1 MDSKKE
7 QAVVGLF
14 VIIVAALLIGTIF
27 LLSGTLDKAD
37 TPYHT
42 YFKNA
47 GGLAPGSEV
56 RYLNGPPV
64 GRIGKVQFD
73 PQDPTRMKIDFTA
86 KPDIPVKTDSVVA
99 ITSTSPLGEN
109 YLEILAGAA
118 SAPRA
123 PRDAVLKAKEPTS
136 FSDLADKINDLAPA
150 ANELI
155 RNLNDRVVEVKVTLA
170 RVNDLLN
177 DKNRDNISASLA
189 HVRGMLQEDRP
200 LIHSTL
206 THVNDASTKLP
217 QLIDNFQK
225 AATQADATLK
235 KLDGMLS
242 DNRADIRES
251 IVNLRQALVNAN
263 AMVATLNNT
272 VDSNSE
278 NLDEIIDNLRH
289 TTENLNQF
297 TETIKTRPYTLI
309 RDSSPKEHKPG
320 SALPQ

>member
-7 QAVVGLF
+7 QAIVGLF
-14 VIIVAALLIGTIF
+14 VVVVAALLIVTIF

-47 GGLAPGSEV
+47 GGLGPGSEV

-64 GRIGKVQFD
+64 GRISNVRFD
-73 PQDPTRMKIDFTA
+73 PQDPTRMKVDFTA

-109 YLEILAGAA
+109 FLEILAGTPQ
-118 SAPRA
+118 APRA
-123 PRDAVLKAKEPTS
+123 QRDAFLKAKEPTS
-136 FSDLADKINDLAPA
+136 FSDIADRISELTPA

-155 RNLNDRVVEVKVTLA
+155 KNLNERVVEVKVTLA

-177 DKNRDNISASLA
+177 DKNRENVSASLGEL
-189 HVRGMLQEDRP
+189 RGMLHEDRP
-200 LIHSTL
+200 LVHSTL
-206 THVNDASTKLP
+206 TNVNDAAAKLQP
-217 QLIDNFQK
+217 LIDNFQK
-225 AATQADATLK
+225 TVTKVDGTLDK
-235 KLDGMLS
+235 VDGMIS
-242 DNRADIRES
+242 DNRADIRQS
-251 IVNLRQALVNAN
+251 IIDLRQALANAN
-263 AMVATLNNT
+263 SMVASLNTT
-272 VDSNSE
+272 VLANSE

-289 TTENLNQF
+289 TTENLNAF

-309 RDSSPKEHKPG
+309 RDSEPKAHKPG

>member
-7 QAVVGLF
+7 QAIVGLF
-14 VIIVAALLIGTIF
+14 VVVVTALLVVTAF
-27 LLSGTLDKAD
+27 LLSGTFDKGD

-47 GGLAPGSEV
+47 GGLEPGSEV

-64 GRIGKVQFD
+64 GRISKVQFD
-73 PQDPTRMKIDFTA
+73 PQDPGRMKIDFTA
-86 KPDIPVKTDSVVA
+86 KPDLPVKTDSTVT

-109 YLEILAGAA
+109 YLNILAGTPP
-118 SAPRA
+118 SPRA
-123 PRDAVLKAKEPTS
+123 PRDATLRSKEPTS
-136 FSDLADKINDLAPA
+136 FSDIADRINDLTPA

-155 RNLNDRVVEVKVTLA
+155 HNLNDRVTEVKVTLA

-200 LIHSTL
+200 LVHSTL
-206 THVNDASTKLP
+206 VHVNDASAKLQP
-217 QLIDNFQK
+217 LIDNFQK
-225 AATQADATLK
+225 TAAQADETLK
-235 KLDGMLS
+235 KLDAMLS
-242 DNRADIRES
+242 ENRADIRQS
-251 IVNLRQALVNAN
+251 IVDLRQALANAN
-263 AMVATLNNT
+263 AMVATLNDT
-272 VDSNSE
+272 VESNAE
-278 NLDEIIDNLRH
+278 NLDEIIDNLRS
-289 TTENLNQF
+289 TTENLNSF

-320 SALPQ
+320 SGLPK

>member
-14 VIIVAALLIGTIF
+14 VVVVAALLIVTTF

-47 GGLAPGSEV
+47 GGLEPGSEV

-64 GRIGKVQFD
+64 GRISKVHFD
-73 PQDPTRMKIDFTA
+73 EKDPSRMQIDFTA
-86 KPDIPVKTDSVVA
+86 KPDIPVKTDSVVG

-109 YLEILAGAA
+109 YLEILAGTSAA
-118 SAPRA
+118 AKA
-123 PRDAVLKAKEPTS
+123 PRDATLRSKEPTS
-136 FSDLADKINDLAPA
+136 FSDIADRINELTPQ

-155 RNLNDRVVEVKVTLA
+155 RNLNDRVTEVKVTLA

-189 HVRGMLQEDRP
+189 HLRGMLQEDQP

-206 THVNDASTKLP
+206 VHVNDASGKLGP
-217 QLIDNFQK
+217 LIDKFQQT
-225 AATQADATLK
+225 ATQADSTLQ

-242 DNRADIRES
+242 ENRADLHQS
-251 IVNLRQALVNAN
+251 IVELRKALANANVLVNN
-263 AMVATLNNT
+263 LNGTL
-272 VDSNSE
+272 DANSE
-278 NLDEIIDNLRH
+278 NIDEIIDNLRH
-289 TTENLNQF
+289 TTENLNDF
-297 TETIKTRPYTLI
+297 TETIKTRPYTLL
-309 RDSSPKEHKPG
+309 RDSSPKNHKPG
-320 SALPQ
+320 SALPK

>member
-7 QAVVGLF
+7 QAIVGLF
-14 VIIVAALLIGTIF
+14 VVVVATLLIVTTF

-64 GRIGKVQFD
+64 GRIGKVHFD
-73 PQDPTRMKIDFTA
+73 EKDPSRMQVDFTA
-86 KPDIPVKTDSVVA
+86 KPDLPVKTDSMVA
-99 ITSTSPLGEN
+99 ITSSSPLGEN
-109 YLEILAGAA
+109 YLNILAGSVSAA
-118 SAPRA
+118 KAQ
-123 PRDAVLKAKEPTS
+123 RDATLRSKEPTS
-136 FSDLADKINDLAPA
+136 FSDIADRINELTPQ

-155 RNLNDRVVEVKVTLA
+155 HNLNDRVTEVKVTLA

-206 THVNDASTKLP
+206 EHVNDASAKINP
-217 QLIDNFQK
+217 LIDKFQK
-225 AATQADATLK
+225 AATQADETLQ

-242 DNRADIRES
+242 DNRADIRAA
-251 IVNLRQALVNAN
+251 IVDLRQALAQAN
-263 AMVATLNNT
+263 VLVGNLNGTL
-272 VDSNSE
+272 DANSE
-278 NLDEIIDNLRH
+278 NIDEIIDNLRH
-289 TTENLNQF
+289 TTENLNDF
-297 TETIKTRPYTLI
+297 TETIKTRPYTLL
-309 RDSSPKEHKPG
+309 RDSSPKNHKPG
-320 SALPQ
+320 SALPK